1 MTLTDIPTA
10 YAVDSDEIMVDENFD
25 ENLEAQE
32 ITTEMK
38 KCYSLSITVKYF
50 ASIDFLFSLFFAVYN
65 NYFFLPLLLI
75 SFGYYGAKDFN
86 LASTIIYFLY
96 TVCINIIRSVVF
108 FDYYYHLNADE
119 RGDEMFNFVVLFF
132 CFFIGLWISR
142 IIYSFARLMSKLS
155 EEELKERETKRMKED
170 FQSIEILTES
180 LIVQMIH
187 SLTYLLG
194 EVHTTPSVLCV

>member
-1 MTLTDIPTA
+1 MTNADIPVAAPADTSYSDYVVEEARALTD
-10 YAVDSDEIMVDENFD
+10 N
-25 ENLEAQE
+25 
-32 ITTEMK
+32 MK

-155 EEELKERETKRMKED
+155 EEELIFLRHLKNYRNYV
-170 FQSIEILTES
+170 IALW
-180 LIVQMIH
+180 
-187 SLTYLLG
+187 
-194 EVHTTPSVLCV
+194 